1 MYSRY
6 RIRRLVAPVAFSL
19 VVGMVTMGAGALPS
33 GAGTKIIPAHA
44 PITEG
49 LVTAFTGAE
58 FIGNVL
64 SAGVFPAAQSINA
77 AGGVL
82 GHQMK
87 VVTVDTRGDP
97 ADALP
102 LVERFLGSQHSLVGI
117 TGSDGATMVQLAP
130 LFEGAKLPMNSQAGS
145 SAFDVNHL
153 HYFWR
158 DVPPDATNGLAMAL
172 WAKKQGYTKIALV
185 FGTDATAQADLP
197 GIVAGA
203 KDLGLTI
210 VYNSG
215 LTPDQPSYQ
224 SQAAT
229 LLAANPQVIMT
240 EEDATTA
247 GTFFGDLAQL
257 GTVPPIMGDS
267 GTVLSTWLN
276 AVSGAIGSSTFAA
289 KVTAV
294 TAQAASSN
302 PADSAYRRAIRAV
315 ASKLVAPAMQWANDA
330 YSEACY
336 DGVIIQALA
345 MVAAKSVQPNIYNN
359 FIPKVTTS
367 GHGIKTVYTFAQ
379 GKAALAKGQ
388 KIDYVG
394 TVGAVSYNKFHNY
407 FGNQEAISWPTAVF
421 SVEKAKYVITAKA
434 LGALGK

>member
-1 MYSRY
+1 MTLGTSVSSTGAATPK
-6 RIRRLVAPVAFSL
+6 IAP
-19 VVGMVTMGAGALPS
+19 GA
-33 GAGTKIIPAHA
+33 KIY
-44 PITEG
+44 EG

-58 FIGNVL
+58 SFIGNVL
-64 SAGVFPAAQSINA
+64 SAGVYPATKSIDA

-82 GHQMK
+82 GHQMG

-102 LVERFLGSQHSLVGI
+102 LVERFLGSQKNLVGV

-130 LFEGAKLPMNSQAGS
+130 LFNAAKLPMNSQAGS
-145 SAFDVNHL
+145 SAFDINHYK
-153 HYFWR
+153 YFWR
-158 DVPPDATNGLAMAL
+158 DVPPDATNGIAMAL
-172 WAKKQGYTKIALV
+172 WAKKQGYTKLALV
-185 FGTDATAQADLP
+185 FGTDATAQGDLP
-197 GIVAGA
+197 GILAA
-203 KDLGLTI
+203 ATMLHLTI
-210 VYNSG
+210 VDNIG

-229 LLAANPQVIMT
+229 LLADNPQVIMT

-267 GTVLSTWLN
+267 GTVLSTWMS
-276 AVSGAIGSSTFAA
+276 AVSSGIGLTTFENN
-289 KVTAV
+289 VTSV
-294 TAQAASSN
+294 TSQAATPN
-302 PADSAYRRAIRAV
+302 PANKAYQSAV
-315 ASKLVAPAMQWANDA
+315 NKSASKLVAPASQWFNDT

-345 MVAAKSVQPNIYNN
+345 MVAAKSVQPTVYNA
-359 FIPKVTTS
+359 FIHTVTTP
-367 GHGIKTVYTFAQ
+367 GPGIKTVYTFAQ

-394 TVGAVSYNKFHNY
+394 AIGAIVYNKYGNY
-407 FGNQEAISWPTAVF
+407 YGNQAAIAWPTGVF
-421 SVEKAKYVITAKA
+421 SNEVTKYVITAKA
-434 LGALGK
+434 LGNA